1 MCQHNLDQVPHFKWV
16 DSWTQV
22 PGFLWILKQLE
33 SFKGNT
39 YLTLSRL
46 LHNFRIYMNDANVTI
61 TNTVLIMMILMWIG
75 VHYMPHNA
83 KQFSYIIL
91 GLRIAKQENGH

>member
-22 PGFLWILKQLE
+22 PGFLRILKQLE
-33 SFKGNT
+33 SFKSNT

-46 LHNFRIYMNDANVTI
+46 LHNFRIYMNDANRDNNKYSINNDDIDVDWCSLYAT
-61 TNTVLIMMILMWIG
+61 
-75 VHYMPHNA
+75 
-83 KQFSYIIL
+83 
-91 GLRIAKQENGH
+91 